1 MACLT
6 ILEYPD
12 ERLRTVAKPVR
23 EFDAALGRFCDDL
36 LETMY
41 TAQGIGLAA
50 TQVDVHLRV
59 IAVDVSQ
66 EANQPLLLINPE
78 IDSSDKIGRVE
89 EGCLSLPGVYA
100 DVERATQI
108 RVRALDRAGN
118 PCEYELDAMAAVCV
132 QHEMDHLQGKLFVDH
147 LSFFGRRRAIKKL
160 ASLRRDGLVS

>member
-1 MACLT
+1 MARLT

-12 ERLRTVAKPVR
+12 ERLRTVAKPVTA
-23 EFDAALGRFCDDL
+23 FDAALGQFCDDL
-36 LETMY
+36 LATMY
-41 TAQGIGLAA
+41 AAQGIGLAA
-50 TQVDVHLRV
+50 TQVNVHWQV

-66 EANQPLLLINPE
+66 AANQPLVLINPHIE
-78 IDSSDKIGRVE
+78 TRDKIGRVE

-108 RVRALDRAGN
+108 QVRALDRAGN
-118 PCEYELDAMAAVCV
+118 PCEYELEGMAAVCV

-160 ASLRRDGLVS
+160 TSLRREQAAS

>member
-1 MACLT
+1 VACLT

-12 ERLRTVAKPVR
+12 ERLRTVAKPVTA
-23 EFDAALGRFCDDL
+23 FDAALGQFCDDL

-41 TAQGIGLAA
+41 AASGIGLAA
-50 TQVDVHLRV
+50 TQVNVHLQV

-66 EANQPLLLINPE
+66 EANQPLLLINPQIE
-78 IDSSDKIGRVE
+78 SSDKIGRVE

-108 RVRALDRAGN
+108 RVRALDRTGS

-132 QHEMDHLQGKLFVDH
+132 QHEMDHLQGKLFTDH
-147 LSFFGRRRAIKKL
+147 LSFFGRRRALKKL
-160 ASLRRDGLVS
+160 SSLRREPAVS